1 MAIALSFGIT
11 LRPAARPSGQALLA
25 LVFLIGGIILAAGIV
40 LALIILSFVDTSY
53 GFKASQTAEAA
64 AVAGAEDALL
74 QIARN
79 NTFAS
84 TGYSLVSG
92 GTTATVVA
100 TQNSPSSGYITVL
113 STATVGNRTRKV
125 NVVLSTNSVTGQA
138 SVVSWNEIQ

>member
-100 TQNSPSSGYITVL
+100 TQNSPSGYITVL